1 MPRIFPDAAAE
12 NRVICVSGVGV
23 KGGFS
28 ALITDTLPCFDN
40 IEKGQCFPLY
50 LYDEPESDGDESLF
64 TASSKKSKER
74 TRRSALTDEGLAH
87 FRAAYPSEKISKE
100 DIFYYIYGLL
110 HSPDYRERFA
120 DNLSK
125 EIPRIPCVKRAVDFR
140 AFEQAGRDL
149 AKLHVNYESV
159 KPYRL
164 KMESTGKLTSADYR
178 VEKMRYGKD
187 KDKTTLHY
195 NESITLTG
203 IPLEAY
209 EYVVNGKPALD
220 WVVERQGVST
230 HKESGI
236 VNDANDW
243 AKETMKDPQYP
254 LDLFCRVVTV
264 SLDTMK
270 IVNSLPKL
278 DI

>member
-1 MPRIFPDAAAE
+1 MIRLRPVCCAVALGTPSPSTAVARSATKAPRATP
-12 NRVICVSGVGV
+12 
-23 KGGFS
+23 
-28 ALITDTLPCFDN
+28 T
-40 IEKGQCFPLY
+40 
-50 LYDEPESDGDESLF
+50 
-64 TASSKKSKER
+64 TASA
-74 TRRSALTDEGLAH
+74 SASCEIHNAQI
-87 FRAAYPSEKISKE
+87 ISN
-100 DIFYYIYGLL
+100 L
-110 HSPDYRERFA
+110 HSLVR
-120 DNLSK
+120 
-125 EIPRIPCVKRAVDFR
+125 RIPCVKRAVDFR

-187 KDKTTLHY
+187 QAKDKDKTTLHY
-195 NESITLTG
+195 NESITLTD

>member
-1 MPRIFPDAAAE
+1 M
-12 NRVICVSGVGV
+12 RVD
-23 KGGFS
+23 S
-28 ALITDTLPCFDN
+28 ASRGIHN
-40 IEKGQCFPLY
+40 
-50 LYDEPESDGDESLF
+50 
-64 TASSKKSKER
+64 
-74 TRRSALTDEGLAH
+74 AH
-87 FRAAYPSEKISKE
+87 IISN
-100 DIFYYIYGLL
+100 L
-110 HSPDYRERFA
+110 HSRAR
-120 DNLSK
+120 
-125 EIPRIPCVKRAVDFR
+125 RIPCVKRAVDFR

-164 KMESTGKLTSADYR
+164 KMESTGKLTGADYR

-187 KDKTTLHY
+187 QAKDKDKTTLQY
-195 NESITLTG
+195 NESITLIG

>member
-1 MPRIFPDAAAE
+1 MPASMDAV
-12 NRVICVSGVGV
+12 RHSGM
-23 KGGFS
+23 
-28 ALITDTLPCFDN
+28 ATNQMT
-40 IEKGQCFPLY
+40 Q
-50 LYDEPESDGDESLF
+50 
-64 TASSKKSKER
+64 R
-74 TRRSALTDEGLAH
+74 M
-87 FRAAYPSEKISKE
+87 RAASASCEIHNAHLISN
-100 DIFYYIYGLL
+100 L
-110 HSPDYRERFA
+110 HSFA
-120 DNLSK
+120 
-125 EIPRIPCVKRAVDFR
+125 PRIPCVKRAVDFR
-140 AFEQAGRDL
+140 AFEQAGREL

-178 VEKMRYGKD
+178 VEKMRYGKDQAKD

-270 IVNSLPKL
+270 IMNSLPKL